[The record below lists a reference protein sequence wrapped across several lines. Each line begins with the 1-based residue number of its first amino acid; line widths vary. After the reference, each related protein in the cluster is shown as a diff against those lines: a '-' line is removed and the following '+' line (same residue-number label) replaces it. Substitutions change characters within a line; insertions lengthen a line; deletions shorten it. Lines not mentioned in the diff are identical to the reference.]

1 MENNQEKRHFQSD
14 ENKDT
19 TYEISLGGGKTYVVK
34 DKRVHVPDEVIASL
48 IMYAEEERRMQN
60 NPVIAEMIT
69 WRSLANH
76 ILLNEVQKR
85 GYYKR
90 KGR

>member
-1 MENNQEKRHFQSD
+1 MEKQE
-14 ENKDT
+14 DT
-19 TYEISLGGGKTYVVK
+19 RVV
-34 DKRVHVPDEVIASL
+34 VPPEVKAAL
-48 IMYAEEERRMQN
+48 VKYAEAERKRMK

-85 GYYKR
+85 GHYVGK
-90 KGR
+90 KA